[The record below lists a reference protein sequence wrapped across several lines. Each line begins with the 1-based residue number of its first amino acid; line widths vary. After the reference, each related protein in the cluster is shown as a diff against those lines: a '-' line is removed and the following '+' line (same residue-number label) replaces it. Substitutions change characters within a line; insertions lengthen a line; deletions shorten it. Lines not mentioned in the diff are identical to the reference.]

1 LASYQWQR
9 RIDRWKNA
17 ARGIFVG
24 GENQPR
30 PKLCPSCGSLVGIS
44 ATRCHICGANLR
56 FSLAA
61 VSKSLSGY
69 FGGEAPVT
77 TAILIANILMFAV
90 CWLVSMA
97 KGQQGISVLFGFNGE
112 TLYRL
117 GMGIPFRYDDFSW
130 YRLIT
135 AMYLHGGLIHI
146 GLNMLALMNI
156 GPAVEQVYGSARYF
170 FFYTLCGFCGALM
183 SARFSS
189 APSVGASGAI
199 MGLIGVL
206 IALTSRR
213 GGIYMRELRGRL
225 ISSVVSIFAIG
236 LFVSGLRTDNW
247 AHFGGLAA
255 GFLLGRFF
263 ADREPSDARARNLSY
278 TMGWAAFLVVAACF
292 VIMIL
297 HFSKPLQG

>member
-17 ARGIFVG
+17 ARGIFVA

-61 VSKSLSGY
+61 ISKSLSGY

-77 TAILIANILMFAV
+77 TAILISNILMFAV

-156 GPAVEQVYGSARYF
+156 GPAVEHVYGSARYF

-199 MGLIGVL
+199 MGLVGIL

-236 LFVSGLRTDNW
+236 LLVSGLRTDNW

-263 ADREPSDARARNLSY
+263 ADCEPSDARARNFAY

-292 VIMIL
+292 VSMIL
-297 HFSKPLQG
+297 HFAKPLQG